1 MFAVM
6 QVHIIPASSAGV
18 ARLLGTMGIEV
29 TRKQVNE
36 WVKKFGKYVE
46 VSRVRAPVKYGR
58 IWHVDEMHTKVNG
71 EKGWLFKVVDEHGNT
86 LAFWF
91 SRRKDQNAAD
101 MALRIAEKRTG
112 MKPDRIVRDG
122 AKSYDAVAKRK
133 AWRDI
138 PQTKA
143 HFRGKKTVVRGKFV
157 NLSNNRVEGHHAITR
172 MHLTLRRGEK
182 RVESTNL
189 FLRGKIF
196 FRNIMRAKISK
207 RHSGSYRLFVPWMQI
222 AVLR

>member
-1 MFAVM
+1 MKPIPENIYCPRCSSKNIWNDGSWKGVKNYECKDCHRNFCEEAMNPFYRCFFPQQVIMFAVM

-18 ARLLGTMGIEV
+18 ARLLGTMGIKV

-71 EKGWLFKVVDEHGNT
+71 EKGWLFEVVDERGNT

-101 MALRIAEKRTG
+101 RALQIAEKTTG

-122 AKSYDAVAKRK
+122 AKSYDAVTKRK

-143 HFRGKKTVVRGKFV
+143 HFRGRRAVV
-157 NLSNNRVEGHHAITR
+157 
-172 MHLTLRRGEK
+172 
-182 RVESTNL
+182 
-189 FLRGKIF
+189 
-196 FRNIMRAKISK
+196 
-207 RHSGSYRLFVPWMQI
+207 
-222 AVLR
+222 